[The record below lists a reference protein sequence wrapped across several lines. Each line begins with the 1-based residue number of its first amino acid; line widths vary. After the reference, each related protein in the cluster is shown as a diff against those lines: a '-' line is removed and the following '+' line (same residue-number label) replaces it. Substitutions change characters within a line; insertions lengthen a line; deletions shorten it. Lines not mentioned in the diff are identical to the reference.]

1 MDSNSNMD
9 NNSDKNSYNAIDN
22 IKNDKK
28 DNKKDNT
35 KENIQDKCH
44 KLQIIKYSMG
54 ILTVFTMFYFI
65 YILMNTKYTI
75 DKIIVIIGIL
85 GQLSLL
91 IGLLLNINILCTI
104 SHLIYTII
112 LIITPFI
119 TNKRELLLIC
129 VILSQFTI
137 FTRKQYDCLFEY
149 LHNPLSISTNILNWD
164 YLYILP
170 GIVGSIRLFKC

>member
-1 MDSNSNMD
+1 M
-9 NNSDKNSYNAIDN
+9 
-22 IKNDKK
+22 K
-28 DNKKDNT
+28 DCT
-35 KENIQDKCH
+35 KGDAKGDAKDKCPN
-44 KLQIIKYSMG
+44 LQIIKYTIG
-54 ILTVFTMFYFI
+54 LLTVFAMFYFI
-65 YILMNTKYTI
+65 YILINTKHTL

-91 IGLLLNINILCTI
+91 VGLLIDINILCTI
-104 SHLIYTII
+104 SHLLYSIV
-112 LIITPFI
+112 LIIAPFI
-119 TNKRELLLIC
+119 TNNRELLLIC

-149 LHNPLSISTNILNWD
+149 LHNPLSISTNIINWD